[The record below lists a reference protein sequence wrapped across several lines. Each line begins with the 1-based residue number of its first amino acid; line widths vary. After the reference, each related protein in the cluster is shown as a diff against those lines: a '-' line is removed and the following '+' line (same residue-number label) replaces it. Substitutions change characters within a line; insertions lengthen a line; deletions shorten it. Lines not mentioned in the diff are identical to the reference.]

1 MGKRAKWPEWLDG
14 IAHPKKRAFLLA
26 YSKSGNVSASCE
38 QVGIQRG
45 TEWHWRGTDPAYLGA
60 RACAWQMA
68 AELLEAEAFRRAHDG
83 VEEPVFQGGAE
94 VGRVRKYSDTLLI
107 FLLKGA
113 KPNTYRDQWKGE
125 ISGPDGGPIRTTVD
139 LTKLTEDELATLE
152 RLAARA
158 AEPDSPRG

>member
-1 MGKRAKWPEWLDG
+1 MGSTAKGPQWLAA
-14 IAHPKKRAFLLA
+14 IRHPKKRAFLVA
-26 YSKSGNVSASCE
+26 YAETGSIPQACE
-38 QVGIQRG
+38 ACKIHRSS
-45 TEWHWRGTDPAYLGA
+45 EWLWRSDAA
-60 RACAWQMA
+60 FVEAKAVAWQLA
-68 AELLEAEAFRRAHDG
+68 AEKLEAEAFRRAHDG
-83 VEEPVFQGGAE
+83 VEEPVYQGGAE

-125 ISGPDGGPIRTTVD
+125 ISGPDGGPIRTAVD

-158 AEPDSPRG
+158 AEPDTPRG